1 MTLIVIF
8 LLFQL
13 PCRKHIGI
21 VVHTFIHSSIQ
32 QTWFENHS
40 VPGTATKP
48 GIMMINKNKS
58 APDLQNRVQP
68 SRRYINE
75 VIAQMNPYF
84 QIERSA
90 MMKSLVVP

>member
-13 PCRKHIGI
+13 PCRKLIEI
-21 VVHTFIHSSIQ
+21 VIHTFIHSSIQ

-40 VPGTATKP
+40 VPGTVIEP
-48 GIMMINKNKS
+48 GVMMISKNKT
-58 APDLQNRVQP
+58 APDLQNRIQP
-68 SRRYINE
+68 SRRYINK
-75 VIAQMNPYF
+75 VITQMNPYF

-90 MMKSLVVP
+90 MMKSHVVL